1 MQRNEL
7 LSAFAVLAI
16 ILFAGAFGGFVDG
29 LVHQKSYC
37 LRVGHHSVDLG
48 SLGDALVG
56 ATASVAMFT
65 VAGAVFGIQWNDVA
79 KTEHFIRIV
88 AWGVLSGYAGI
99 RLLNPLSISA
109 VERIA
114 TSAARQTVRESNRQ
128 DTETSLAL
136 IDANLYLNRYD
147 MQSRDLVRQ
156 GRAADAESLLKRAEA
171 NFDVVLGAEPS
182 NSEALRGK
190 AKVYR
195 RLADRAA
202 PPDKAKYWDL
212 ALGILSDM
220 IRRDDRAALA
230 YYNRGC
236 YEALMGRKDDAIADL
251 RQAVGITDK
260 LRDAANADPDFDA
273 IRGDPRFRDIAGRTE
288 ANPPQ
293 LRSAV

>member
-1 MQRNEL
+1 MQPSEL

-29 LVHQKSYC
+29 LVHQKTYC
-37 LRVGHHSVDLG
+37 LRLGHRSVDLG

-114 TSAARQTVRESNRQ
+114 TSAAKQTMRESARQ
-128 DTETSLAL
+128 DTEMQLAL

-147 MQSRDLVRQ
+147 MQNRDLARQ
-156 GRAADAESLLKRAEA
+156 GRSADAEGLLKRAEA
-171 NFDVVLGAEPS
+171 NFDVVLSTAPS

-190 AKVYR
+190 AKIYR
-195 RLADRAA
+195 RMADRASQ
-202 PPDKAKYWDL
+202 PDKAKYWDL
-212 ALGILSDM
+212 AIGILSDM

-236 YEALMGRKDDAIADL
+236 YEALTGKKDDALADL
-251 RQAVGITDK
+251 RQAVGISDK
-260 LRDAANADPDFDA
+260 LKDAALADPDFDP
-273 IRGDPRFRDIAGRTE
+273 IRGDPRFGDIVGRAETV
-288 ANPPQ
+288 PPQ
-293 LRSAV
+293 LRSAI